1 MLLVPS
7 LYSNLL
13 NHIESSIMKR
23 AIIFSFLI
31 FGSIILHGQQIQ
43 DLEPF
48 ILKGLIINYPKDYK
62 CLNIDYLDNNGVEQ
76 RKEIPIDESGHFNF
90 TTHEIVK
97 PQQIRIWNKQL
108 RMIFLFAAPGYNLTI
123 NAKWNDF
130 KIFYKTKE
138 VSGIGSESN
147 RYNFIFDSILMAQKE
162 PLPRFFGNESHEI
175 KGILKER
182 NFKDSIAHAVFDKKS
197 NQDKYL
203 DYFGKVVRYD
213 NEFTMMNNILGYC
226 IEPKTSYE
234 DAVSIVQNNFNKEF
248 LDHPSR
254 DEYMVNDVY
263 KNHFLNRYL
272 NYLTDLDYRKDSTLL
287 NIKGYELAKAVKI
300 YDGQVRQSVLYDLM
314 ENTIRW
320 DRDLDHL
327 IKQNKV
333 LKPYLPLLNPQQ
345 RKEIESLIALRQN
358 ELTTKEAKFPN
369 SKKQYAR
376 SFIGK
381 PAPTFALEN
390 DKGKTFKLEDFKG
403 KVVLLDLWAS
413 WCDIT
418 RSERPYLKELTHKY
432 KREKRIAIISI
443 AVYDSITEW
452 KKALKEDKPD
462 WIQLFDKDG
471 VVLKAYVEEH
481 LPKFI
486 LIDKKGIIVN
496 YNAPR
501 PSNGKELEELID
513 EEMKK

>member
-1 MLLVPS
+1 
-7 LYSNLL
+7 
-13 NHIESSIMKR
+13 MKR

-43 DLEPF
+43 YSEPF

-62 CLNIDYLDNNGVEQ
+62 YLNIEYLDVDGDKQ

-97 PQQIRIWNKQL
+97 PQQIEIWNDQL
-108 RMIFLFAAPGYNLTI
+108 RSICLFAAPGYNLTI

-147 RYNFIFDSILMAQKE
+147 RYNLILDSISIAQKE
-162 PLPRFFGNESHEI
+162 PSPRFFGTRSYET
-175 KGILKER
+175 KGIIKER

-197 NQDKYL
+197 NQDKYF
-203 DYFGKVVRYD
+203 DFFGRFVRLD
-213 NEFTMMNNILGYC
+213 NEFTMMNNILGCC
-226 IEPKTSYE
+226 IQPKTSYE
-234 DAVSIVQNNFNKEF
+234 EAVSIIQNNFDKDF
-248 LDHPSR
+248 LNHPGS
-254 DEYMVNDVY
+254 DEYMVNEVY
-263 KNHFLNRYL
+263 RKYLLNRYL
-272 NYLTDLDYRKDSTLL
+272 NYLIDLDYRKDSTLQ
-287 NIKGYELAKAVKI
+287 NIKGYKLAKAVKI
-300 YDGQVRQSVLYDLM
+300 YDGLARQYVLYDLM
-314 ENTIRW
+314 VNTLSW
-320 DRDLDHL
+320 EKDLDIL
-327 IKQNKV
+327 LEQKRI
-333 LKPYLPLLNPQQ
+333 LKPYFSFLTNSD
-345 RKEIESLIALRQN
+345 RENIDTIIKEREN
-358 ELTTKEAKFPN
+358 ELTKIEEKFPN

-381 PAPTFALEN
+381 PAPTFTLEN
-390 DKGKTFKLEDFKG
+390 NKGKTYKLEDFRG

-418 RSERPYLKELTHKY
+418 RAERPYLKELTHKY
-432 KREKRIAIISI
+432 KRDKRIAIISV
-443 AVYDSITEW
+443 AVYDSINEW

-486 LIDKKGIIVN
+486 LINKKGIIVN

-501 PSNGKELEELID
+501 PSNGNKLEELIN
-513 EEMKK
+513 EEI